1 MIGVFISSNPIHEA
15 STVRISFMLTAL
27 VLAVSTESF
36 GGIVSTTD
44 PALIAAFQLDRTVLD
59 FDEITV
65 GASPCFVLLDPN
77 QYAAQGI
84 VIRAQADG
92 STQTHVAQL
101 PECGT
106 FGSFLSPPNVIGG
119 GTTATDP
126 NFRETIRFDFP
137 ELANAI
143 GANNDGTGSRTTLTA
158 YRADDTVIAAVS
170 GDQGFFMGID
180 EPNIAYALWTWDFD
194 QSVPGFSLD
203 NVTFSIQPGV
213 IPTLS
218 QWGVIGFGL
227 LLLATMFVA
236 SSRRLHG

>member
-1 MIGVFISSNPIHEA
+1 M
-15 STVRISFMLTAL
+15 RISFMLTAL

-36 GGIVSTTD
+36 GAVVSTTN

-92 STQTHVAQL
+92 STQTHVAQV

-119 GTTATDP
+119 GTTAADP
-126 NFRETIRFDFP
+126 NWRETIRFDFP
-137 ELANAI
+137 ALANAI

-170 GDQGFFMGID
+170 GDQGF
-180 EPNIAYALWTWDFD
+180 
-194 QSVPGFSLD
+194 SLD

-227 LLLATMFVA
+227 LLLTAMFLTI
-236 SSRRLHG
+236 RRRGLPT